1 MCQDERVAARKR
13 LTQRR
18 EEPLSRDRIV
28 EAAVM
33 LLDSAG
39 EEGLTFRALAERLQT
54 GAGAIYW
61 HVDGKDELLAIATD
75 ALVDATL
82 AAAAPDDGIRAIA
95 AGLFDAMDAHPW
107 LGAQLARAP
116 WKDSTL
122 RVFERIGRVLQ
133 STSISP
139 PTQFTAA
146 SALVSYIVG
155 VGSQNAANASRFPGT
170 DREDFLDAA
179 AAEWDALDP
188 AEYTFT
194 RSVAGALR
202 AHDDRAEFLAGID
215 LFLAGIGRGSPSR

>member
-1 MCQDERVAARKR
+1 MAAKKR

-28 EAAVM
+28 AEAVA
-33 LLDSAG
+33 LLDASG
-39 EEGLTFRALAERLQT
+39 EDGLTFRALAERLQT

-61 HVDGKDELLAIATD
+61 HVDGKDELLAVATD

-95 AGLFDAMDAHPW
+95 LGLFDAMDAHPW
-107 LGAQLARAP
+107 LGAQLSRAP

-122 RVFERIGRVLQ
+122 RVFERIGRVLMADDV
-133 STSISP
+133 P
-139 PTQFTAA
+139 RAVQFTAA
-146 SALVSYIVG
+146 SSLVSYIVG

-170 DREDFLDAA
+170 DREDFLGAA
-179 AAEWDALDP
+179 AAEWEALD
-188 AEYTFT
+188 ADAYAFT

-202 AHDDRAEFLAGID
+202 AHDDRAEFLAGVE